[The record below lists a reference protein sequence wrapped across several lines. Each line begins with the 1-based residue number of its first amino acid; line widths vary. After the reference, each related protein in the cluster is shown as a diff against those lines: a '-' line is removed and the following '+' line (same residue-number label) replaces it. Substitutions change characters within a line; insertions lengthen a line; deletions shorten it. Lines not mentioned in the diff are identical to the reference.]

1 MSNKNPKKLGP
12 IARRKE
18 AINNYLTVRKIKS
31 QEIRDYFA
39 SDGESDPE
47 RLAAQKARDQEF
59 LRSLKKIG
67 IGFVIFLIVYAILK
81 TILSLW

>member
-1 MSNKNPKKLGP
+1 MSKKDPQKLGP
-12 IARRKE
+12 IARRKQV
-18 AINNYLTVRKIKS
+18 INNYITIRKVRN

-39 SDGESDPE
+39 SEEESDPD
-47 RLAAQKARDQEF
+47 RLAEQKARDQEF

-81 TILSLW
+81 TILGLW